1 MAGEANFRLI
11 GVTLDEATVESHSR
25 GMDQEREI
33 AIYDLLESNYFEPV
47 GSPGG
52 PYLLYLTIAE
62 GRLVFDIRLVDDTPH
77 GRIMLSLT
85 PLRRVIKD
93 YFLICE
99 SYYRA
104 IRVSPLSQIEA
115 LDMGR
120 RGVHDEGAAILEER
134 LKGKITID
142 FDTARRLFALI
153 CMLHMKA

>member
-1 MAGEANFRLI
+1 MENNYRLI
-11 GVTLDEATVESHSR
+11 GVTLDEASVQSHSR
-25 GMDQEREI
+25 EIDQEREI

-52 PYLLYLTIAE
+52 PYLLYLGIAE
-62 GRLVFDIRLVDDTPH
+62 GRLVFDVRLGDDTPH
-77 GRIMLSLT
+77 GRIILSLT

-104 IRVSPLSQIEA
+104 IRDAPLSQIEA

-120 RGVHDEGAAILEER
+120 RGVHDEGSGILIDR

-142 FDTARRLFALI
+142 FDTARRLFVLI
-153 CMLHMKA
+153 SMLPLKA

>member
-1 MAGEANFRLI
+1 MGADANFRLI
-11 GVTLDEATVESHSR
+11 GITLDQATVESPSR
-25 GMDQEREI
+25 EIEQEREI
-33 AIYDLLESNYFEPV
+33 AIYDLLEGNYFEPV

-52 PYLLYLTIAE
+52 PYLLYLGVSE
-62 GRLVFDIRLVDDTPH
+62 GRLIFDVRLVDDTPH

-104 IRVSPLSQIEA
+104 IREAPLSQIEA

-120 RGVHDEGAAILEER
+120 RGVHDEGSGILVER
-134 LKGKITID
+134 LKGKINID